1 MSATVLTIG
10 HSNHRLGDF
19 MDLLRGH
26 AITAVADVRSA
37 PYSRLNPQFNREDL
51 RNALKANRISY
62 VFLGRELGGRP
73 ADRSCYFEGRVQYR
87 KLAQTPLFKK
97 GVDRV
102 LRGAES
108 YRVVLLCAEAEPLVC
123 HRALLVAQELASVG
137 TDVVHIRADG
147 TLEPHAIAMWRLVE
161 TLGLSNHDLYRT
173 KEDIIA
179 DACAVQEKRV
189 AYSYEQL
196 SEKASA

>member
-1 MSATVLTIG
+1 
-10 HSNHRLGDF
+10 

>member
-1 MSATVLTIG
+1 M
-10 HSNHRLGDF
+10 
-19 MDLLRGH
+19 
-26 AITAVADVRSA
+26 
-37 PYSRLNPQFNREDL
+37 
-51 RNALKANRISY
+51 
-62 VFLGRELGGRP
+62 FLGRELGGRP

-137 TDVVHIRADG
+137 MDVVHIHAGG

-161 TLGLSNHDLYRT
+161 TLGLSNRDLYRT